1 MQEMLCKDVTSRDE
15 ISANQTER
23 CLYHLTDAMAC
34 FSTWVMSC
42 PLHFVQEVELE
53 KFREQQINS
62 VVLNR

>member
-1 MQEMLCKDVTSRDE
+1 MLCKEETSRDE
-15 ISANQTER
+15 TLRNPDRA
-23 CLYHLTDAMAC
+23 LLDHLTEAMAC

-42 PLHFVQEVELE
+42 PLHFVQEVKLE